1 MFIGGGWEASQPSK
15 RMNTDKQ
22 LQGIRL
28 DDVLEK
34 RRLDQALNAKE
45 FAVVTGVSYSKAREW
60 FHLPGFPV
68 IRGMVFWQD
77 FVRWRTAQNKF
88 GDHAQTPVERGCEP
102 IRPVDLPPR
111 AAGILNE
118 V

>member
-1 MFIGGGWEASQPSK
+1 MFFGGGWEMFQLSK
-15 RMNTDKQ
+15 RMNADKQ

-45 FAVVTGVSYSKAREW
+45 FAVLTGVSYSKAREW
-60 FHLPGFPV
+60 FHLPDFPV

-77 FVRWRTAQNKF
+77 FVRWRTVQNKF
-88 GDHAQTPVERGCEP
+88 SDHAQTPLEREREP
-102 IRPVDLPPR
+102 IKAVDLPPR